1 MTHFPIRGIA
11 DLEQK
16 TSRALSVEIEG
27 LKWDGLKC
35 GWTQIWFV
43 QILAAE

>member
-16 TSRALSVEIEG
+16 TSRALSVEKDE
-27 LKWDGLKC
+27 LKY

>member
-16 TSRALSVEIEG
+16 TSRALSVE
-27 LKWDGLKC
+27 K
-35 GWTQIWFV
+35 GWTQMWFV
-43 QILAAE
+43 QNFAAD

>member
-16 TSRALSVEIEG
+16 TSRALSVEKG
-27 LKWDGLKC
+27 GTQM
-35 GWTQIWFV
+35 GWTQMWFV
-43 QILAAE
+43 QNFAAD